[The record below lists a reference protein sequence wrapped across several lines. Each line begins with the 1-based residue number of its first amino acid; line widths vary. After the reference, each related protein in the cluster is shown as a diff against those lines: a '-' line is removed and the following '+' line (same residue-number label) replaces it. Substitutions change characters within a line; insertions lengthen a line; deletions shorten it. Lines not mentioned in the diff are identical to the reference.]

1 MTEEQSKIDKEALF
15 RRADAAVALTSAGYP
30 ISPSTLATMASR
42 GGGPVFRRFGPKVLY
57 RWGDLIEWAEL
68 RSSPFDHSVSGCE
81 SARKS
86 AA

>member
-1 MTEEQSKIDKEALF
+1 MPDAQSKIDNATLL

-68 RSSPFDHSVSGCE
+68 RSSPFGHSVTECE
-81 SARKS
+81 SARK
-86 AA
+86 AAA